1 MRWLWMGVVMLEKTS
16 QQVTVKLIS
25 GDIVHGYLRAFSS
38 KSDAIYVF
46 REDAEGKLVEERIAS
61 QDVCYIGQKHQHDAA
76 SERGDSLEELKLTTV
91 HQEVFHV
98 HVYPLV
104 DDALGFFAV
113 SYNKFTPY
121 QRIFFYTHGVHVKE
135 HSEKL
140 GDLLVRE
147 DLASPD
153 EVRAAL
159 KLQEERKPQ
168 LGEMLKQQG
177 KLTSKDIQQA
187 LEKQRQKD
195 VRLGGVLLRRKRL
208 TSERLKEALDEQT
221 VSHKPLGTIL
231 VEAGDITSKELL
243 AALHQQKHQKLKL
256 GEILLEAGLITA
268 TDLQQTLDLQKYQGL
283 KLGQILL
290 NQGVITEDQ
299 LLGVLANKFR
309 LPCVDL
315 DHYPL
320 NVAVASE
327 INQEV
332 IEKYR
337 VLPIQADQHTLTVAL
352 SDPLG
357 LEAYDQICFATGKKV
372 QEVMVK
378 SSQLEERI
386 ELFFKE
392 QDYTE
397 ELECE
402 FLSQDGLDADSDYS
416 DLEISESA
424 KDAPIV
430 RLVNRIIS
438 NGLKKEASDIHIL
451 PQNHKVIL
459 AYRLNGQLISESSL
473 DKSLHAKLS
482 ARIKILS
489 GMDISERRMPQDGRL
504 ILRDGKKTYEF
515 RVSCIPNAYGESM
528 VLRVLNK
535 SMAVDLNMLGLR
547 DGDIEHLAAMARKPY
562 GLILVTGPTGSGKST
577 TLFAVLKS
585 LSDLPVHILT
595 IEDPVESEIEDANQI
610 QINATIGLTFARVL
624 RNVLRHDPDVI
635 MIGEMRDAE
644 TAAIGIEAAL
654 TGHLMLSTLHTNS
667 AVDTIIRLND
677 LNIPNYLIA
686 PALLGVLSQN
696 LLKKLCLECREP
708 LPKDDEGY
716 QHVEAC
722 GFGAASQLYRAVG
735 CDYCHQTGYSGRV
748 MSYEFLVVNDAVRQ
762 AIHDGVNGEQL
773 QKVAVASGM
782 QSKAATAFQLAA
794 DGVVDYKDF
803 LYSVM

>member
-1 MRWLWMGVVMLEKTS
+1 MVKDVSSKGQRAS
-16 QQVTVKLIS
+16 QMVTLKLMS
-25 GDIVHGYLRAFSS
+25 GAALDGYLRGFSS
-38 KSDAIYVF
+38 QSDEVPLL
-46 REDAEGKLVEERIAS
+46 REDAEGKWVEERLPA
-61 QDVCYIGQKHQHDAA
+61 QNVCYIGQHHQQDVPADGY
-76 SERGDSLEELKLTTV
+76 EELEELKVTTV
-91 HQEVFHV
+91 HHEAFHV
-98 HVYPLV
+98 YMYPASK
-104 DDALGFFAV
+104 DALGFFAV
-113 SYNKFTPY
+113 SQNKFTPY
-121 QRIFFYTHGVHVKE
+121 HRIFFYKHGVHSKE
-135 HSEKL
+135 HAEKL
-140 GDLLVRE
+140 GDLLIRE
-147 DLASPD
+147 NLASPD
-153 EVRAAL
+153 EVDAAL
-159 KLQEERKPQ
+159 KMQQESKPQ
-168 LGEMLKQQG
+168 LGALLKEQG
-177 KLTSKDIQQA
+177 KLTYKDIQQA

-195 VRLGGVLLRRKRL
+195 VRLGDILLKKKL
-208 TSERLKEALDEQT
+208 VTSERLEEALEEQLVT
-221 VSHKPLGTIL
+221 HKPLGTML
-231 VEAGDITSKELL
+231 VESGDITSKELL
-243 AALHQQKHQKLKL
+243 TALHLQKHQKLKL
-256 GEILLEAGLITA
+256 GEILLEAGLITQS
-268 TDLQQTLDLQKYQGL
+268 DLQQALDLQKYQGL

-290 NQGVITEDQ
+290 NQKVITEDK
-299 LLGVLANKFR
+299 LLGVLAKKFR

-327 INQEV
+327 INQDIV
-332 IEKYR
+332 EKFR
-337 VLPIQADQHTLTVAL
+337 VLPIQSDQYSLTIAL
-352 SDPLG
+352 ADPLG
-357 LEAYDQICFATGKKV
+357 LEAYDQICFATGKKIH
-372 QEVMVK
+372 EVMVK
-378 SSQLEERI
+378 GSQLEERI

-397 ELECE
+397 ELDCE
-402 FLSQDGLDADSDYS
+402 FLSQDAGDVDEDYS
-416 DLEISESA
+416 DLAMSESA

-438 NGLKKEASDIHIL
+438 NALKKEASDIHIL

-473 DKSLHAKLS
+473 DKHLHAKLA

-504 ILRDGKKTYEF
+504 ILRDGSKTYEF

-547 DGDIEHLAAMARKPY
+547 DVDIQHLAGMARKPY

-610 QINATIGLTFARVL
+610 QVNATIGLTFARVL

-696 LLKKLCLECREP
+696 LLKKVCLECREL
-708 LPKDDEGY
+708 LPQGDEGY
-716 QHVEAC
+716 QQVAAC
-722 GFGAASQLYRAVG
+722 GFGEASALYRAVG
-735 CDYCHQTGYSGRV
+735 CQHCHQTGYSGRV
-748 MSYEFLVVNDAVRQ
+748 MSYEFLVINDAVRQ
-762 AIHDGVNGEQL
+762 AIHDGVNGAEL

-782 QSKAATAFQLAA
+782 QSKAETAFKLAA